1 MNFGQFDARTGSDRP
16 VALALLLLSLLASRA
31 AVLFARLA
39 GRRAE
44 SARRRARLATRLF
57 VLAYLLTWT
66 GFALLAMLAQ
76 WTLDDAAAGP
86 ARHPIVL
93 GLALAAAGTTSGHPS
108 STPAWSIA
116 ARRCPASWPAG
127 ATAWPAPSG
136 AARRTP
142 GRAWAAA
149 GC

>member
-31 AVLFARLA
+31 AVLF
-39 GRRAE
+39 
-44 SARRRARLATRLF
+44 ARLATRLF